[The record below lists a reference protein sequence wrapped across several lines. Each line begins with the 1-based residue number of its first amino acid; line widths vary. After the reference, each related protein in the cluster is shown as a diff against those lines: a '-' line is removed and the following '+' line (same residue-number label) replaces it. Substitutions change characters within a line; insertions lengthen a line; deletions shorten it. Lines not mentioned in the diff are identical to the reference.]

1 LVGIAVFDRLDRE
14 LHTSSALIEKMWRRR
29 EIENY
34 LVTPESLIGFVNL
47 GLPEDDLLVR
57 AEREHRSEVMQ
68 GCIAEMVAA
77 LKVARRPD
85 PWGPDIKV
93 TDEFLDPLFEN
104 YYQRLGT
111 PQQTYKRDYHALAAA
126 LPLGQIAPEV
136 LAMLDAIAEVAHLAR
151 PAE

>member
-1 LVGIAVFDRLDRE
+1 
-14 LHTSSALIEKMWRRR
+14 
-29 EIENY
+29 
-34 LVTPESLIGFVNL
+34 
-47 GLPEDDLLVR
+47 
-57 AEREHRSEVMQ
+57 
-68 GCIAEMVAA
+68 MVAA